1 MAAPAKKNDL
11 SFSLS
16 LQSSAIPHYGWSVIL
31 CPIFPTQSGPMKE
44 PISTQILTAVGSL
57 FYREGIRAVGI
68 DRIIEEAKVAKA
80 TLYRHYPSKDH
91 LVAAYLQDR
100 HERVVASL
108 HAVLDEAGTPRD
120 QIRLIFE
127 RLYEKAD
134 SPEFRGCAFA
144 LAVAEHGESERVVSV
159 ARTHKEAVGDIFRAI
174 MSRAGIRP
182 DQAAAHLCLL
192 YEGAL
197 STVAV
202 GRDPQAVLVAR
213 DCALSVFDAAN
224 PIAKPLETSRV

>member
-1 MAAPAKKNDL
+1 
-11 SFSLS
+11 
-16 LQSSAIPHYGWSVIL
+16 
-31 CPIFPTQSGPMKE
+31 MKE
-44 PISTQILTAVGSL
+44 PISHQILTVAGAL
-57 FYREGIRAVGI
+57 FYSEGIRAVGI

-100 HERVVASL
+100 HERVVRSL
-108 HAVLDEAGTPRD
+108 HEVLDVAAAPRN
-120 QIRLIFE
+120 QVKLIFE

-144 LAVAEHGESERVVSV
+144 LAVAEHGDSERVVSV
-159 ARTHKEAVGDIFRAI
+159 ARTHKQAVRDIFRAI
-174 MSRAGIRP
+174 MSKAGARP
-182 DQAAAHLCLL
+182 DHAAAHLSLL

-213 DCALSVFDAAN
+213 DCALSVFDAV
-224 PIAKPLETSRV
+224 IHSTKPLETSRA